1 MILPSEYF
9 ILTRRDNLFA
19 EQTDKINDFRF
30 DDAVADVFP
39 DMINRSVPGYQD
51 IIQAAGRIARR
62 FVTSQSNVYDI
73 GSSLGATSL
82 SISRA
87 LPPQHC
93 SIIAIDNAPAMVERS
108 QRLIAQYA
116 VPNPIHVH
124 CQDAQSV
131 TIDNGSMVCMNFTLQ
146 FIPQEQRQSLLTSI
160 AAGLNVGGALLLSE
174 KIKAPHE
181 FANELLVDLHHD
193 YKRDNGYSEL
203 EIAQKRAALENVMLT
218 DTLQQHETRLHNA
231 GFNHVV
237 VWYQNY
243 NFVSMLAIKH

>member
-1 MILPSEYF
+1 MHKQD
-9 ILTRRDNLFA
+9 TLFA
-19 EQTDKINDFRF
+19 EQTNNIEDFRF

-39 DMINRSVPGYQD
+39 DMINRSVPGYKD

-62 FVTSQSNVYDI
+62 FVQQGSEVYDI
-73 GSSLGATSL
+73 GCSLGATSL

-87 LPPQHC
+87 LPKAHC
-93 SIIAIDNAPAMVERS
+93 HINAIDNAPAMVERCT
-108 QRLIAQYA
+108 RLIAQYA
-116 VPNPIHVH
+116 LPNDIGVT
-124 CQDAQSV
+124 CNDALKTDIV
-131 TIDNGSMVCMNFTLQ
+131 NASMVCMNFTLQ
-146 FIPQEQRQSLLTSI
+146 FIAPEKRLGLLEKI
-160 AAGLNVGGALLLSE
+160 AQGLNVGGALLLSE
-174 KIKAPHE
+174 KIQASTQ

-218 DTLQQHETRLHNA
+218 DTLQQHEQRLYQA

-243 NFVSMLAIKH
+243 NFISMLAVKS